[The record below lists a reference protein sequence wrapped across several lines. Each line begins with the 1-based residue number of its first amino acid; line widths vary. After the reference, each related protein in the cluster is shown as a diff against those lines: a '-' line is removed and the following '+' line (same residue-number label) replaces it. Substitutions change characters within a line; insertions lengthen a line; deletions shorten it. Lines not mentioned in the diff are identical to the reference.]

1 MIWQNWNLLHF
12 QGAEAVALVIWGG
25 SALSVSRAQ
34 HDSRRRLDRRPQP
47 QEEGKLHIAY
57 PPLELHMVQVYH
69 PDQDAWGEV
78 KFLVCW
84 LIWHILVNHRFI
96 RSLWISQYLIASI
109 NSHIHIQPR
118 DYDSKLLWART
129 RHQIR
134 CCHRRE
140 TWSRLPWWFPKGSA
154 SGSSLRRTPLLP
166 EIGGWPLPIVLV
178 LSWPVLQSGSH
189 CHYHLCN
196 FCGRIHSW
204 IPSKCHIM
212 GQLYI
217 PSKLIANRQ
226 RLPWPDSEWLGD
238 MSDMSSLCP
247 SLRHSRP

>member
-1 MIWQNWNLLHF
+1 
-12 QGAEAVALVIWGG
+12 
-25 SALSVSRAQ
+25 
-34 HDSRRRLDRRPQP
+34 
-47 QEEGKLHIAY
+47 
-57 PPLELHMVQVYH
+57 MVQVYH

-166 EIGGWPLPIVLV
+166 EIGGWPLPIGNVFTTFLFKFFLYTILHVILWYLCFWQTFLLAPFCTPSSEQQLKSFLIVLV
-178 LSWPVLQSGSH
+178 LSWPALQSGSH

-226 RLPWPDSEWLGD
+226 RLLWPDSEWLGD
-238 MSDMSSLCP
+238 MRDMSSLCP